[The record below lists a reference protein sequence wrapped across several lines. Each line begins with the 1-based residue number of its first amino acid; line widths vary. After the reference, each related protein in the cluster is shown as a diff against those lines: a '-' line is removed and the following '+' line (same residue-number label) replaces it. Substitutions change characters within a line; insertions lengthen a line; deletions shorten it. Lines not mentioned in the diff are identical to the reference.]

1 MSKILVIEDEP
12 TLFKLMDRKLKKAG
26 YVTVWAKDGE
36 EALEL
41 LKKEKPDLVLADVM
55 IPYINGLDVLKQAKE
70 DPDTCDIPF
79 ILLSAKSQDADILAG
94 LELGSEDYITKPF
107 NPDEVL
113 IKVQRILKRTKT
125 E

>member
-1 MSKILVIEDEP
+1 VSKILVIEDEP
-12 TLFKLMDRKLKKAG
+12 TLFRLLDHKLKKAG
-26 YVTVWAKDGE
+26 YVTIWAKDGE

-41 LKKEKPDLVLADVM
+41 LKSEKPDLVVSDVM
-55 IPYINGLDVLKQAKE
+55 IPYISGLEVLKQAKE

-79 ILLSAKSQDADILAG
+79 IFLSAKGQDADILAG

-113 IKVQRILKRTKT
+113 IKIQRILKRTKAR
-125 E
+125 